1 MEVIGIKLM
10 ALDLAVSD
18 CHKGIR
24 DNRDLI
30 EEVENRLE
38 SKLVMQL
45 DKKH

>member
-10 ALDLAVSD
+10 ALDLVVSD